1 MTKNKIKIQDEYF
14 AAVLDGTKKA
24 EWRKNDRDYKVGDEY
39 TLYELDKDG
48 KETGRTID
56 ISITHIVYGGKFEM
70 PSDYCMFS
78 FKILGQLTEPEQIL
92 NRALSQMRDL
102 LSAAKREL
110 CEDETAIKVLARM
123 ALGAE
128 R

>member
-1 MTKNKIKIQDEYF
+1 MKKNKIKIQYEYF

-39 TLYELDKDG
+39 TLCELDKDG

-78 FKILGQLTEPEQIL
+78 FMVIGQPSEKEQIL
-92 NRALSQMRDL
+92 NRALMQMRDL
-102 LSAAKREL
+102 LSSAKREL
-110 CEDETAIKVLARM
+110 CDYETTIKVLARM
-123 ALGAE
+123 ALGGE
-128 R
+128 K